1 MKKTRKWRK
10 KYSVVK
16 TKAKKYKKD
25 NYKKDNYKKLKHK
38 RLDDVILTKSL
49 FPDRINRSNSVRTFS
64 PPRVISRVAEKPSKL
79 YTKLYSNPLSLNRK
93 KLTCHEKKQYNDN
106 VRRKK
111 FFIAKA
117 SGASSARPEHIRKHK
132 RC

>member
-1 MKKTRKWRK
+1 MKKIRKWRK

-16 TKAKKYKKD
+16 TKTKKYK
-25 NYKKDNYKKLKHK
+25 
-38 RLDDVILTKSL
+38 RLNDVVLIKSL
-49 FPDRINRSNSVRTFS
+49 FPNRINRFSPVRTFS

-79 YTKLYSNPLSLNRK
+79 YTKLYSNPLSFNQK